1 MQSHAAMDPRFVAR
15 IEDEKRRIIDS
26 CFSKKDVDNSFLET
40 YISHVRITEFSSH
53 QSVPPPPQARVP
65 ESEKRR
71 VIILS
76 VRKTGRVHM
85 HKSKENANG
94 TFSIGKTWHLADLT
108 AIGSFTGP
116 PTSAAMRERAGDT
129 GFTVTIGK
137 TYFWDAQSEKQKRH
151 FIATL
156 IKVYG
161 RYTQGH
167 LPDLVGFDPREL
179 DLVIGS
185 RRPPPQQRPPMP
197 KSVPT
202 PLPIPPNPSAPP
214 SGPPSAPPSGP
225 LPQQPVARP
234 HMPEP
239 SQSSLSNL
247 SVSSSANASSTY
259 PSLPSPSPGRR
270 PPPPRQNGGGS
281 PAGSLDS
288 SRSQPQPQN
297 ASQLASIRRLAGGN
311 KSQDS
316 VAASLATTRS
326 DDASSLPPRSRNGV
340 PGPGAFGRFE
350 TPDSVPSSAQPPQP
364 PQLPQQP
371 QQPSLPPPP
380 PDERERPPE
389 RRRPP
394 MDPLRPQASFSE
406 RDLVPAPLMSPGLRR
421 EPVAPPPRSR
431 DRVAPTIRSVSQQR
445 SEVSSARD
453 RPVTPAS
460 IADRPVTPGSSAAA
474 AAAAVVMP
482 DPTPASPMPVVDGAG
497 DVKTARNGSV
507 SAASSTAALV
517 PAPTEPPAEPAP
529 SPSPSSPPPEPSSE
543 ENRPGLGPMIKSK
556 KSKGEIAGT
565 FWKAA
570 AAVNAFK
577 PRPGGAGE
585 KLRQVQSKT
594 GEEGSDGITGVFKPP
609 SRPKTTEADASHR
622 AADAT
627 TTMHKGSDSTPS
639 LPKVQI
645 TVPDSSRPTSL
656 QAAAQE
662 VRQPAKD
669 VTDDE
674 AKNNSKSEAKE
685 DKEAPPRK
693 PLIAGNDAKYLT
705 SLGVDASILDNR
717 STEFTKWL
725 DFFGWVPGEQMR
737 SRHLDEMRVDV
748 DRELNEA
755 QAGGWLA
762 RFREDD
768 ERVEA
773 IKRGIDVAIAECE
786 EVDNLLTLYSVEL
799 GTLSEDIAYIE
810 AQGQGLQ
817 VQTANQKTLK
827 KELESLLETTTIT
840 SDDLVA
846 LKTAPLESI
855 AGLEDI
861 EAALVTLYKAMIK
874 IDPTLGGDQSR
885 RSNELGMDTQ
895 MEMETTGAEPD
906 QSMGLGLGLD
916 NSDYG
921 KMRIVREKKEMY
933 VRESS
938 LFVRRLVEYM
948 ARQFNQAAT
957 ETTRAQSEAL
967 SRKADAKH
975 HDAGRDVLWKYSP
988 LVLYTRDVDA
998 KNWDRLLQL
1007 YQDFFGPVYK
1017 REFEQIMAAWKKN
1030 ARKVTADDTADLLFT
1045 SHAERKEEG
1054 IATTARRLTV
1064 KRSQTLAKTLRT
1076 PLDGGKSSSSPRSS
1090 ESLSLPYEVFAS
1102 VLDDVL
1108 PLVAMEQNFVVDFF
1122 HASTLEQA
1130 DFPDAVAAFK
1140 PRDRMGGDLRRHRL
1154 MEPDREL
1161 ARRVAKVMEV
1171 MFSFLEQEL
1180 SKLMNWVILTD
1191 SLQGVG
1197 ILAALEQKMADI
1209 SQSNQDFLNSL
1220 LQKLHSVLESRFK
1233 KFVDE
1238 QIRAIEE
1245 TKVKINKRK
1254 GVISFIRVFPH
1265 FSGAV
1270 ENILSTADRN
1280 LEVRGMVDRE
1290 YDRILK
1296 SMFDSLKIIARENP
1310 AVAVNA
1316 GSTADP
1322 EDKEALNFHILLIE
1336 NAHHFLEEVDARG
1349 LDVLDDWRV
1358 NATAE
1363 LAEHMQLYIGAV
1375 MRRPLG
1381 RLLEYLEN
1389 IEAQLASGKPATS
1402 VAAQPSNAPTVF
1414 SRVLASYDAKEV
1426 RKGVEALRK
1435 RVEKHFGDADDPAL
1449 GRHLVVKVLRECE
1462 RFYGDVELRISRVN
1476 AEVYGG
1482 DVQFEWPRAEVK
1494 SGFAAR

>member
-1 MQSHAAMDPRFVAR
+1 MDARAARF
-15 IEDEKRRIIDS
+15 EDEKRRIIDS
-26 CFSKKDVDNSFLET
+26 CFSKKDIDNSLLET
-40 YISHVRITEFSSH
+40 YITHIRITEYSSH

-65 ESEKRR
+65 ETEKPR
-71 VIILS
+71 IIIVS
-76 VRKTGRVHM
+76 VRKSGRVRM
-85 HKSKENANG
+85 HKSKENPNG
-94 TFSIGKTWHLADLT
+94 SFSIGKTWYLDDLT
-108 AIGSFTGP
+108 AIASFTGP
-116 PTSAAMRERAGDT
+116 PASATMRERAGDT

-137 TYFWDAQSEKQKRH
+137 TYFWDAQSPKEKKF
-151 FIATL
+151 FIASL
-156 IKVYG
+156 IKIFGKYTGG
-161 RYTQGH
+161 RV
-167 LPDLVGFDPREL
+167 PDLSGFDPREL
-179 DLVIGS
+179 EQVMGS

-197 KSVPT
+197 
-202 PLPIPPNPSAPP
+202 IPPNPSASHPA
-214 SGPPSAPPSGP
+214 S
-225 LPQQPVARP
+225 LPQQQQQPPVRP
-234 HMPEP
+234 PLPEP
-239 SQSSLSNL
+239 SHSSFSNL
-247 SVSSSANASSTY
+247 SASSAANASTY
-259 PSLPSPSPGRR
+259 ASQSSPSPGRW
-270 PPPPRQNGGGS
+270 PPPPRQNGGES

-288 SRSQPQPQN
+288 SRSQNIGSNQV
-297 ASQLASIRRLAGGN
+297 SMRRLAGGN

-316 VAASLATTRS
+316 VAASLGTTRS
-326 DDASSLPPRSRNGV
+326 DDASSLPPKSRNGM

-350 TPDSVPSSAQPPQP
+350 TPDSGPSAQPPTQP
-364 PQLPQQP
+364 PQVNVQE
-371 QQPSLPPPP
+371 
-380 PDERERPPE
+380 ERENPPE

-394 MDPLRPQASFSE
+394 MNALRPQASFSDK
-406 RDLVPAPLMSPGLRR
+406 DLVPAPLMSPGLRR

-431 DRVAPTIRSVSQQR
+431 DRVPPGNRSVSQQR
-445 SEVSSARD
+445 SEVSSSKD

-460 IADRPVTPGSSAAA
+460 IADRPVTPGSL
-474 AAAAVVMP
+474 AAVVP
-482 DPTPASPMPVVDGAG
+482 DSTPTSPMPGDGAS
-497 DVKTARNGSV
+497 DIKTVRSGSV
-507 SAASSTAALV
+507 SASVVSSTTDPV
-517 PAPTEPPAEPAP
+517 PPPTAPPSDPLPPPPTPPAA
-529 SPSPSSPPPEPSSE
+529 PPESATE
-543 ENRPGLGPMIKSK
+543 ESRPGLGPMIRSK

-565 FWKAA
+565 LWKAA

-585 KLRQVQSKT
+585 KLRQVQNKV

-609 SRPKTTEADASHR
+609 SRPKPSETDAPPRTAETTDKA
-622 AADAT
+622 
-627 TTMHKGSDSTPS
+627 SDSAPS
-639 LPKVQI
+639 LPEVKI
-645 TVPDSSRPTSL
+645 TVPDSIRPASE
-656 QAAAQE
+656 QAAAAQE
-662 VRQPAKD
+662 AKQPAENDAAKD
-669 VTDDE
+669 EIKSDDKSQVRE
-674 AKNNSKSEAKE
+674 AAPKPQKAPKS
-685 DKEAPPRK
+685 
-693 PLIAGNDAKYLT
+693 LLSGNDAKYLA
-705 SLGVDASILDNR
+705 SLGVDPSILDSR

-725 DFFGWVPGEQMR
+725 DFFGWVPGHQMR
-737 SRHLDEMRVDV
+737 SRHLDEMRVDI
-748 DRELNEA
+748 DRELNKA

-773 IKRGIDVAIAECE
+773 IKLGIDVAMAECE
-786 EVDNLLTLYSVEL
+786 ELDNLLTLYSVEL

-840 SDDLVA
+840 SDDLAA
-846 LKTAPLESI
+846 LRTAPLETNG
-855 AGLEDI
+855 GLEDI

-874 IDPTLGGDQSR
+874 IDPNLGGDQAR
-885 RSNELGMDTQ
+885 RSNELGRDTA
-895 MEMETTGAEPD
+895 TDADAD
-906 QSMGLGLGLD
+906 QSMGLD

-933 VRESS
+933 VKESS
-938 LFVRRLVEYM
+938 LFVRRLVEFM
-948 ARQFNQAAT
+948 ARQFDGAVK
-957 ETTRAQSEAL
+957 ETTRLLSEAL
-967 SRKADAKH
+967 SRRADAKH
-975 HDAGRDVLWKYSP
+975 HDAGRDLLWKYSP
-988 LVLYTRDVDA
+988 LVLYTRHVDA

-1017 REFEQIMAAWKKN
+1017 REFDQIMTAWKKN

-1076 PLDGGKSSSSPRSS
+1076 PLDGSKSSARPS
-1090 ESLSLPYEVFAS
+1090 ETLSLPYEVFAS
-1102 VLDDVL
+1102 VLDDIL
-1108 PLVAMEQNFVVDFF
+1108 PLVEMEQNFVVDFF
-1122 HASTLEQA
+1122 HASTLGQT
-1130 DFPDAVAAFK
+1130 DFADAVAAFK

-1161 ARRVAKVMEV
+1161 ARRVTKAMEV
-1171 MFSFLEQEL
+1171 IFSFLEQEL
-1180 SKLMNWVILTD
+1180 SKLMNWVMLSD

-1197 ILAALEQKMADI
+1197 ILAALEQKMADM
-1209 SQSNQDFLNSL
+1209 SQSNQDFLNGL

-1254 GVISFIRVFPH
+1254 GVISFIRIFPN
-1265 FSGAV
+1265 FSAAV
-1270 ENILSTADRN
+1270 ENILSTADAN
-1280 LEVRGMVDRE
+1280 LEVRAMVDRE
-1290 YDRILK
+1290 YDRMLK

-1310 AVAVNA
+1310 TVAVNA
-1316 GSTADP
+1316 ASSTADP

-1349 LDVLDDWRV
+1349 LAVLDDWRA
-1358 NATAE
+1358 NAAAE
-1363 LAEHMQLYIGAV
+1363 LNEHMELYIGAV

-1402 VAAQPSNAPTVF
+1402 VAAQPSNAPAVF
-1414 SRVLASYDAKEV
+1414 GKVLASYDAREV

-1449 GRHLVVKVLRECE
+1449 GRHLVAKVLRACE
-1462 RFYGDVELRISRVN
+1462 KFHADVELRINRVN

-1482 DVQFEWPRAEVK
+1482 DVQFEWPRAEIK
-1494 SGFAAR
+1494 SGLAAR